1 MNGLEP
7 SGPGRSLGLTRWG
20 AFLPA
25 SSEAPLP
32 ALLTTQMFFLGCRPV
47 RLPGGVP
54 TPFSE
59 TLLGQNLGGLQ
70 ATSLSC
76 DLCGQARS
84 ALIPRTGEGRCLL
97 VQPHPRPFRDRF
109 LHQET
114 WPPHPGSPWQALLSG
129 FLEILAPCLR
139 CTTHLDPQGEGNFSP
154 EPFPEIS
161 VPPPKALPS
170 SGLS

>member
-76 DLCGQARS
+76 DLCGQAGS
-84 ALIPRTGEGRCLL
+84 ALTQRFPALGRGAACWYSPTLAHSGIISHTKKHGPPIQGARGRLFL
-97 VQPHPRPFRDRF
+97 VVF
-109 LHQET
+109 L
-114 WPPHPGSPWQALLSG
+114 
-129 FLEILAPCLR
+129 
-139 CTTHLDPQGEGNFSP
+139 
-154 EPFPEIS
+154 
-161 VPPPKALPS
+161 KS
-170 SGLS
+170 SHRA